1 MLEIGPGSQCGVLC
15 DKSEARKLFMKRLLG
30 SMMAGVMFL
39 LGAAAFAGA
48 YFEKGGAA
56 IEGYDPVAYFTQNKP
71 VKGSTTYS
79 ATHQGSTFHFASA
92 ANRDAFAAAPEKY
105 APQYGGF
112 CAYAVA
118 SGYKA
123 KIEPDAFTIVDGK
136 LYLNYDQ
143 SIQRRWR
150 RDIPGYIR
158 KGDRNWPEVSKKPFP

>member
-1 MLEIGPGSQCGVLC
+1 MS
-15 DKSEARKLFMKRLLG
+15 RLLA
-30 SMMAGVMFL
+30 SATVGVIFL
-39 LGAAAFAGA
+39 LGAAAFAGT

-56 IEGYDPVAYFTQNKP
+56 IDGYDPVAYFKQHKP
-71 VKGSTTYS
+71 VKGSADYTT
-79 ATHQGSTFHFASA
+79 THGGSTFHFASA
-92 ANRDAFAAAPEKY
+92 ANRDAFVADPARY

-118 SGYKA
+118 NGYKA
-123 KIEPDAFTIVDGK
+123 KIEPDAFTLVNGK

-158 KGDRNWPEVSKKPFP
+158 KGDRNWPEVAKTPFP

>member
-1 MLEIGPGSQCGVLC
+1 MRRWLTRMLAAVICVL
-15 DKSEARKLFMKRLLG
+15 S
-30 SMMAGVMFL
+30 
-39 LGAAAFAGA
+39 AAAFAGA
-48 YFEKGGAA
+48 YFERGGAA
-56 IEGYDPVAYFTQNKP
+56 IDGYDPVAYFKENKP
-71 VKGSTTYS
+71 VKGSAAFT
-79 ATHQGSTFHFASA
+79 ATHEGSVFRFASA
-92 ANRDAFAAAPEKY
+92 ANRDAFVADPGKY

-123 KIEPDAFTIVDGK
+123 KIEPDAFTIVEGK

>member
-1 MLEIGPGSQCGVLC
+1 MRRWLTRMLAAVICVL
-15 DKSEARKLFMKRLLG
+15 S
-30 SMMAGVMFL
+30 
-39 LGAAAFAGA
+39 AAAFAGA
-48 YFEKGGAA
+48 YFERGGAA
-56 IEGYDPVAYFTQNKP
+56 IDGYDPVAYFKENKP
-71 VKGSTTYS
+71 VKGSAAFT
-79 ATHQGSTFHFASA
+79 ATHEGSVFRFASV
-92 ANRDAFAAAPEKY
+92 ANRDAFVADPGKY

-123 KIEPDAFTIVDGK
+123 KIEPDAFTIVEGK

>member
-1 MLEIGPGSQCGVLC
+1 M
-15 DKSEARKLFMKRLLG
+15 RRLLAIL
-30 SMMAGVMFL
+30 SPCAICLV
-39 LGAAAFAGA
+39 GAAAFAGA
-48 YFEKGGAA
+48 YFERGGAA
-56 IEGYDPVAYFTQNKP
+56 IDGYDPVAYFKEMRP
-71 VKGSTTYS
+71 VKGSPDFT
-79 ATHQGSTFHFASA
+79 ATHEGSTFRFSSA
-92 ANRDAFAAAPEKY
+92 ANRDAFVADPIKY

-118 SGYKA
+118 NGYKA
-123 KIEPDAFTIVDGK
+123 KIEPDAFTIVEGR

>member
-1 MLEIGPGSQCGVLC
+1 MIPWLQGAL
-15 DKSEARKLFMKRLLG
+15 
-30 SMMAGVMFL
+30 AGAMFL
-39 LGAAAFAGA
+39 VSTGAFAGT
-48 YFEKGGAA
+48 YFERDGAA
-56 IEGYDPVAYFTQNKP
+56 IDGYDPVAYFKENKP
-71 VKGSTTYS
+71 VKGSNAFTV
-79 ATHQGSTFHFASA
+79 THEGSTFRFASA
-92 ANRDAFAAAPEKY
+92 ANRDAFVADPKKY

-150 RDIPGYIR
+150 RDIPGYIK

>member
-1 MLEIGPGSQCGVLC
+1 MIHNQAPG
-15 DKSEARKLFMKRLLG
+15 RFRMNRLLG
-30 SMMAGVMFL
+30 SVTVAAL
-39 LGAAAFAGA
+39 LALSGAVVAGA

-71 VKGSTTYS
+71 VKGSTSFS
-79 ATHQGSTFHFASA
+79 ATHLGSTFHFASA
-92 ANRDAFAAAPEKY
+92 ANRDAFVADPEKY

-158 KGDRNWPEVSKKPFP
+158 KGDRSWPEVSKKPFP

>member
-1 MLEIGPGSQCGVLC
+1 M
-15 DKSEARKLFMKRLLG
+15 DRLLG
-30 SMMAGVMFL
+30 SVTFAAMLTLSAAG
-39 LGAAAFAGA
+39 FAGA

-56 IEGYDPVAYFTQNKP
+56 IEGHDPVAYFKQNKP
-71 VKGSTTYS
+71 VKGSTTFS

-92 ANRDAFAAAPEKY
+92 ANRDAFVADPEKY

-123 KIEPDAFTIVDGK
+123 KIEPDAFTIVNGK

-158 KGDRNWPEVSKKPFP
+158 KGDHNWPEVSKKPFP

>member
-1 MLEIGPGSQCGVLC
+1 MN
-15 DKSEARKLFMKRLLG
+15 RLLG
-30 SMMAGVMFL
+30 SVAVGAMFGL
-39 LGAAAFAGA
+39 SAAAFAGA
-48 YFEKGGAA
+48 YFERGGAA
-56 IEGYDPVAYFTQNKP
+56 IDGYDPVAYFKENKP
-71 VKGSTTYS
+71 VKGSEAFT
-79 ATHQGSTFHFASA
+79 ATHEGSTFRFASA
-92 ANRDAFAAAPEKY
+92 ANRDAFVADPGKY

-118 SGYKA
+118 DGYKA
-123 KIEPDAFTIVDGK
+123 KIEPDAFTIVEGR

>member
-1 MLEIGPGSQCGVLC
+1 MN
-15 DKSEARKLFMKRLLG
+15 RLLG
-30 SMMAGVMFL
+30 SVTVAAMLALSG
-39 LGAAAFAGA
+39 AAFAGA
-48 YFEKGGAA
+48 YFERDGAA
-56 IEGYDPVAYFTQNKP
+56 IAGYDPVAYFKQNKP
-71 VKGSTTYS
+71 VKGSITYA
-79 ATHQGSTFHFASA
+79 ATHQGSTFRFASA
-92 ANRDAFAAAPEKY
+92 ANRDAFAADPDKY

-123 KIEPDAFTIVDGK
+123 KIEPDAFTIVNGK

>member
-1 MLEIGPGSQCGVLC
+1 MN
-15 DKSEARKLFMKRLLG
+15 RLLG
-30 SMMAGVMFL
+30 SVTVFAMFVVSAG
-39 LGAAAFAGA
+39 AFAGA
-48 YFEKGGAA
+48 YFERGGAA
-56 IEGYDPVAYFTQNKP
+56 IDGYDPVAYFKEMRP
-71 VKGSTTYS
+71 VKGSPDFT
-79 ATHQGSTFHFASA
+79 AAHQGSTFRFASA
-92 ANRDAFAAAPEKY
+92 ANRDAFVADPIKY

-143 SIQRRWR
+143 SVQRRWR
-150 RDIPGYIR
+150 RDIPGYIQ

>member
-1 MLEIGPGSQCGVLC
+1 MS
-15 DKSEARKLFMKRLLG
+15 RLLG
-30 SMMAGVMFL
+30 IFTISVMFL
-39 LGAAAFAGA
+39 LNAAAFGGA

-56 IEGYDPVAYFTQNKP
+56 IEGYDPVAYFKENKP
-71 VKGSTTYS
+71 VKGSTAYTATYE
-79 ATHQGSTFHFASA
+79 GSTFRFASA
-92 ANRDAFAAAPEKY
+92 ANRDAFVAASDKY

-123 KIEPDAFTIVDGK
+123 KIEPDAFTIVNGK

>member
-1 MLEIGPGSQCGVLC
+1 MLRRLMLTAPIALGVLG
-15 DKSEARKLFMKRLLG
+15 LP
-30 SMMAGVMFL
+30 
-39 LGAAAFAGA
+39 LGAAHAKDAPIYTGTFSSLAV
-48 YFEKGGAA
+48 GGH
-56 IEGYDPVAYFTQNKP
+56 DPEAYFTEGRP
-71 VKGSTTYS
+71 VKGERQISPRHLGAEWRS
-79 ATHQGSTFHFASA
+79 ASA
-92 ANRDAFAAAPEKY
+92 ANRDAVAAAPDKY

-123 KIEPDAFTIVDGK
+123 KIEPDAFTIVEGK

>member
-1 MLEIGPGSQCGVLC
+1 MN
-15 DKSEARKLFMKRLLG
+15 RLLV
-30 SMMAGVMFL
+30 SLTVAAMVSLSAGAL
-39 LGAAAFAGA
+39 AGA

-56 IEGYDPVAYFTQNKP
+56 IDGYDPVAYFKQNKP
-71 VKGSTTYS
+71 VKGSTTYT
-79 ATHQGSTFHFASA
+79 ATHQGSTFRFASA
-92 ANRDAFAAAPEKY
+92 ANRDAFVAEPEKF

-118 SGYKA
+118 GGYKA
-123 KIEPDAFTIVDGK
+123 KIEPDAFTIVSGR

-150 RDIPGYIR
+150 RDIPGYIG

>member
-1 MLEIGPGSQCGVLC
+1 MSRFPVSAMVGVL
-15 DKSEARKLFMKRLLG
+15 LLL
-30 SMMAGVMFL
+30 STAAVAGT
-39 LGAAAFAGA
+39 
-48 YFEKGGAA
+48 YFEKSGVA
-56 IEGYDPVAYFTQNKP
+56 IDGYDPVAYFKQNKP
-71 VKGSTTYS
+71 VKGSAAYT

-92 ANRDAFAAAPEKY
+92 ANRDAFAAAPDKF

-123 KIEPDAFTIVDGK
+123 KIEHDAFTIVNGK

-143 SIQRRWR
+143 DIQRRWR

-158 KGDRNWPEVSKKPFP
+158 KGDRDWPEVSTKPFP

>member
-1 MLEIGPGSQCGVLC
+1 MN
-15 DKSEARKLFMKRLLG
+15 RLLD
-30 SMMAGVMFL
+30 SVMVAAML
-39 LGAAAFAGA
+39 ALSGAAFAGA

-71 VKGSTTYS
+71 VKGSTAYTAMYK
-79 ATHQGSTFHFASA
+79 GSTFRFASA
-92 ANRDAFAAAPEKY
+92 ANRDAFVAESDKY
-105 APQYGGF
+105 APQYGSF

-118 SGYKA
+118 GGYKA
-123 KIEPDAFTIVDGK
+123 KIEPDAFTIVNGK

-158 KGDRNWPEVSKKPFP
+158 EGDRNWPEVAKKPFP

>member
-1 MLEIGPGSQCGVLC
+1 MTRWLRSAV
-15 DKSEARKLFMKRLLG
+15 
-30 SMMAGVMFL
+30 AGAMFL
-39 LGAAAFAGA
+39 IGAIAWAGA
-48 YFEKGGAA
+48 YFERSGAA
-56 IEGYDPVAYFTQNKP
+56 IDGYDPVAYFKENKP
-71 VKGSTTYS
+71 VKGSSAFTT
-79 ATHQGSTFHFASA
+79 THEGSTFRFASA
-92 ANRDAFAAAPEKY
+92 ANRDAFVADPGKF

-118 SGYKA
+118 NGYKA

>member
-1 MLEIGPGSQCGVLC
+1 
-15 DKSEARKLFMKRLLG
+15 MKRLLG
-30 SMMAGVMFL
+30 SMLAGVMYL
-39 LGAAAFAGA
+39 VSAGVIA
-48 YFEKGGAA
+48 GPYFERGGAA
-56 IEGYDPVAYFTQNKP
+56 IDGYDPVAYFRENKP
-71 VKGSTTYS
+71 VKGSSAFT
-79 ATHQGSTFHFASA
+79 ATHDGSTFRFASA
-92 ANRDAFAAAPEKY
+92 ANRDAFVADPGRY

-118 SGYKA
+118 NGYKA

-150 RDIPGYIR
+150 RDIPGYIQ

>member
-1 MLEIGPGSQCGVLC
+1 MN
-15 DKSEARKLFMKRLLG
+15 RLLE
-30 SMMAGVMFL
+30 SMLAGAIFL
-39 LGAAAFAGA
+39 ASTGALAGA
-48 YFEKGGAA
+48 YFERGGAA
-56 IEGYDPVAYFTQNKP
+56 IDGYDPVAYFTENKP
-71 VKGSTTYS
+71 VKGSS
-79 ATHQGSTFHFASA
+79 AFTAMHEGSTFRFASA
-92 ANRDAFAAAPEKY
+92 ANRDAFVSDPKKY

-118 SGYKA
+118 HGYKA

-158 KGDRNWPEVSKKPFP
+158 RGDHNWPGVSKKSFP